1 MFIDALS
8 VPAGTVIETEVCII
22 GAGAAGITLAREF
35 INSDVRVVL
44 LEGGNTEF
52 QETSQKLYGGT
63 NIGRRYFDP
72 GDVGLRLRYFGG
84 TTNHWGGWC
93 ALPDPVDFEAREG
106 VPYSGWPFSLAYTE
120 PWYRRAQTVLQ
131 LGPYGYA
138 PSDWGIGQSDIPEP
152 FRGPHFVC
160 QVLQV
165 SPPTRFGPD
174 YGPELRQAERLA
186 VYLNANALRFDVSEN
201 NGSVRGLAVGVLPDR
216 RFSVRA
222 RIYVLA
228 TGGIENARL
237 LLLSSK
243 EGSKGLANEHDL
255 VGRFF
260 MVHLEYPGGVIVNA
274 DPSIDFQFNTGEE
287 GASRDRLGVSRKFVS
302 YICLSDDTRRKL
314 NLPNLRIL
322 FERPPRDGTDQR
334 GDVVRDIQ
342 SVMRSI
348 DGDQMS
354 ARTAQFEQL
363 PRVRSISVH
372 CSSEQM
378 PNPDSRIG
386 LGSETDAFGL
396 RTVTINWQLTA
407 QDKRG
412 AAAGHRLF
420 GAEIGRAG
428 FGRFW
433 SSLPYSD
440 LSWPRRMFGNQHNIG
455 TTRMH
460 RDSRSGVVDENCRV
474 HGVANL
480 YVAGSSVFPT
490 EGTANPTLT
499 IVALALRLADH
510 IKGQLK

>member
-1 MFIDALS
+1 
-8 VPAGTVIETEVCII
+8 
-22 GAGAAGITLAREF
+22 
-35 INSDVRVVL
+35 
-44 LEGGNTEF
+44 
-52 QETSQKLYGGT
+52 
-63 NIGRRYFDP
+63 
-72 GDVGLRLRYFGG
+72 
-84 TTNHWGGWC
+84 
-93 ALPDPVDFEAREG
+93 
-106 VPYSGWPFSLAYTE
+106 
-120 PWYRRAQTVLQ
+120 
-131 LGPYGYA
+131 
-138 PSDWGIGQSDIPEP
+138 
-152 FRGPHFVC
+152 
-160 QVLQV
+160 
-165 SPPTRFGPD
+165 
-174 YGPELRQAERLA
+174 
-186 VYLNANALRFDVSEN
+186 LNANALRFDVSEN
-201 NGSVRGLAVGVLPDR
+201 NGSVRDLVVAVLPDR
-216 RFSVRA
+216 RFKVRA
-222 RIYVLA
+222 RVYVLA

-237 LLLSSK
+237 LLLSGR
-243 EGSKGLANEHDL
+243 EGSYGIGNEHDL

-274 DPSIDFQFNTGEE
+274 DPSINLQFNTGEE
-287 GASRDRLGVSRKFVS
+287 GASRDRSGVSQKFVS
-302 YICLSDDTRRKL
+302 YICLSDDTRRNLK
-314 NLPNLRIL
+314 LPNLRIL
-322 FERPPRDGTDQR
+322 FERPPRGETDQR

-348 DGDQMS
+348 DGDQTS
-354 ARTAQFEQL
+354 ARRAQQFGQL
-363 PRVRSISVH
+363 RHIRSIPIH

-378 PNPDSRIG
+378 PNPNSRIG

-412 AAAGHRLF
+412 AAGGHRLF

-460 RDSRSGVVDENCRV
+460 REPRSGVVDENCRV
-474 HGVANL
+474 HSVENL

-510 IKGQLK
+510 IKEQLK